1 MKIYFLAIPII
12 VGIFIGVGI
21 VSNLDKD
28 SSNSS
33 VLTKENLIKGSIIMG
48 NPNAKITIA
57 ALALVFVFGLFVV
70 GFDQGH
76 IFSVVMGEQAFD
88 EMFIHE
94 LTHDMRHAAGFP
106 CH

>member
-1 MKIYFLAIPII
+1 MSQNQTTITSFGISKLAIA
-12 VGIFIGVGI
+12 
-21 VSNLDKD
+21 
-28 SSNSS
+28 
-33 VLTKENLIKGSIIMG
+33 VL
-48 NPNAKITIA
+48 AV
-57 ALALVFVFGLFVV
+57 VFGLGLFVV

-76 IFSVVMGEQAFD
+76 IFSLVMGEQAFD

>member
-1 MKIYFLAIPII
+1 MSQKQTTIAITKNSKIA
-12 VGIFIGVGI
+12 IGV
-21 VSNLDKD
+21 
-28 SSNSS
+28 
-33 VLTKENLIKGSIIMG
+33 
-48 NPNAKITIA
+48 
-57 ALALVFVFGLFVV
+57 LALVFVFGLFAV

-76 IFSVVMGEQAFD
+76 IFSLVMGEQAFD